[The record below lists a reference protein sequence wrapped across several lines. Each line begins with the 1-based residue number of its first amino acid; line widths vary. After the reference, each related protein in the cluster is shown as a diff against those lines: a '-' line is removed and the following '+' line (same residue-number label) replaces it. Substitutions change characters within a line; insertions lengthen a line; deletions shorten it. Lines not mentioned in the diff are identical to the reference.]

1 MIAQDGA
8 TAARAF
14 PVPAWPE
21 SSARAPQAR
30 SPATVGNSPGPLVSS
45 GSPRHQGMAAP
56 PGRASQISPR
66 VFAGLIRIAEFSLL
80 AALGFLIA
88 YAYVAEFFRQY
99 AAALSLTSL
108 AAVTLFQALGLYSI
122 PSLASLHRQLPRL
135 ISGWMATLALL
146 LCAVFFV
153 KAGAEFSRAWLALWC
168 MTGIVCLLAFRASV
182 AAIARHRLGAGS
194 LTRRAVVYGAGQSCE
209 GLLSA
214 LESGPDSDIKICGVF
229 DDRSDD
235 RSGQGVAGYPK
246 LGDLAALLR
255 YCRSMHIDLLIV
267 ALPLSAERRVLDIIK
282 QLWVLPVDIRLA
294 AQTSEL
300 RFRPRAYSFIGSVPL
315 LDIIDK
321 PITDWDV
328 VIKRVFDLAGAALAL
343 VTLAPVMALVALA
356 IKLDSRGP
364 VLFRQKRYGFNNELI
379 EVLKFRSMYADQADA
394 GARQLVS
401 KGDARVTRVGRFIRK
416 TSLDELPQLCNV
428 LRGELSLVGPR
439 PHALQAKAAD
449 ALYHDV
455 VDGYFARHKV
465 KPGITGWAQ
474 VSGWRGETDTPEKIQ
489 KRVEHDLYYIDNWS
503 VLFDLYILLRTPLAL
518 LSTNNAY

>member
-1 MIAQDGA
+1 MIGQDGA
-8 TAARAF
+8 IAARAF
-14 PVPAWPE
+14 PVPAWPGL
-21 SSARAPQAR
+21 SARAPQAR
-30 SPATVGNSPGPLVSS
+30 PPAAAGNSPRPAVTC
-45 GSPRHQGMAAP
+45 GSPDVTAAP
-56 PGRASQISPR
+56 PGKASQISPR

-122 PSLASLHRQLPRL
+122 PALASLHRQLPRL

-182 AAIARHRLGAGS
+182 AAIARHRLRAGS

-255 YCRSMHIDLLIV
+255 YCRSMHVDLLIV

-294 AQTSEL
+294 AQTSAL

-343 VTLAPVMALVALA
+343 VALAPVMALVALA

-379 EVLKFRSMYADQADA
+379 EVFKFRSMYADQADA